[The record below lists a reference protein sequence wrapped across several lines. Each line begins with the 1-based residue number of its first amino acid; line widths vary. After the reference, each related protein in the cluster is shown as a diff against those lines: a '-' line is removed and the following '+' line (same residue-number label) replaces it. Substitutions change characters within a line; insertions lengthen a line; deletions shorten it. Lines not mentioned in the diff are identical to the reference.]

1 MVGKKKKTVIAT
13 NSWYGNQITLL
24 EERGVDVRLLPDR
37 ADEFFLEEMKTAHA
51 LIPGLLSVS
60 RLIME
65 NSPHLV
71 IVAAHGV
78 GYDNVDI
85 PAANDLGI
93 VVSNIPGVNSDT
105 VAEFS
110 FGLILALVRHIPSFL
125 EEMKKGGWRRPEF
138 WGVELRGKTLS
149 IIGLGRIGSRVS
161 RLGNA
166 FGMKVLAYDPYIPEQ
181 DFRNAGAQLASRD
194 AAISQADFLT
204 LHVPITAETRNM
216 IDTRELAMMKKTA
229 LLINT
234 ARGGIVNEIA
244 LVKALDQELLAGA
257 GIDVFEEEPPQ
268 DRRLAAHP
276 QVISSPHIAGLS
288 NEARYRMSRG
298 AAERVA
304 HALKGE
310 MPPDVVNHPQ
320 NPRYIKMG

>member
-1 MVGKKKKTVIAT
+1 MVGKKKKVVIAT

-24 EERGVDVRLLPDR
+24 EEGGVDVRLLPDR
-37 ADEFFLEEMKTAHA
+37 ADEVFLEEMKTAHA

-60 RLIME
+60 RPIME

-71 IVAAHGV
+71 IVASHGV
-78 GYDNVDI
+78 GYNNVDI
-85 PAANDLGI
+85 AAANELGI
-93 VVSNIPGVNSDT
+93 MVTNIPGVNSDA

-110 FGLILALVRHIPSFL
+110 FGLILALVRHIPAFF

-138 WGVELRGKTLS
+138 WGMELRGKTLS

-161 RLGNA
+161 RLGKA

-181 DFRNAGAQLASRD
+181 DFRNAGAQAASRD

-204 LHVPITAETRNM
+204 LHVPLTAETRNL
-216 IDTRELAMMKKTA
+216 IDMRELAMMKKTA
-229 LLINT
+229 LLVNT

-244 LVKALDQELLAGA
+244 LVKALDQGLIAGA

-268 DRRLAAHP
+268 DRRLTAHP
-276 QVISSPHIAGLS
+276 KVISSPHIAGLS

-304 HALKGE
+304 YALKGE
-310 MPPDVVNHPQ
+310 MPPDVVNQPR
-320 NPRYIKMG
+320 NPRYIGMG

>member
-78 GYDNVDI
+78 GYNNVDI
-85 PAANDLGI
+85 PAANELGI
-93 VVSNIPGVNSDT
+93 VVTNIPGVNSDA

-110 FGLILALVRHIPSFL
+110 FGLILALVRHIPSFF

-181 DFRNAGAQLASRD
+181 DFRKAGAQPASRD
-194 AAISQADFLT
+194 EAISQADFLT
-204 LHVPITAETRNM
+204 LHAPLTAETRNM
-216 IDTRELAMMKKTA
+216 IDMRELAMMKKTA

-244 LVKALDQELLAGA
+244 LVKALDQALLAGA

-276 QVISSPHIAGLS
+276 KVISSPHIAGLS
-288 NEARYRMSRG
+288 NEARYRMSKG

-304 HALKGE
+304 YALKGE
-310 MPPDVVNHPQ
+310 MPPDVVNHPLH
-320 NPRYIKMG
+320 PRYIGMG

>member
-1 MVGKKKKTVIAT
+1 MLGKKTVIAT
-13 NSWYGNQITLL
+13 NSWFGNQITLL
-24 EERGVDVRLLPDR
+24 EEQGVEVRLLPDR
-37 ADEFFLEEMKTAHA
+37 IDEFFLEEMKTAHA

-60 RLIME
+60 RAVLE
-65 NSPHLV
+65 NSPQLV

-78 GYDNVDI
+78 GHNNIDI
-85 PAANDLGI
+85 LAADELGI
-93 VVSNIPGVNSDT
+93 VVTNIPGVNSDA

-110 FGLILALVRHIPSFL
+110 FGLILALIRHIPSFL

-138 WGVELRGKTLS
+138 WGMELRGKTLS
-149 IIGLGRIGSRVS
+149 IIGLGRIGRRVS
-161 RLGNA
+161 KLGNA
-166 FGMKVLAYDPYIPEQ
+166 FGMKVLSYDPYIPEQ
-181 DFRNAGAQLASRD
+181 SFRDAGAQPVSREE
-194 AAISQADFLT
+194 AISQADFLT
-204 LHVPITAETRNM
+204 VHVPLTEETRNM

-234 ARGGIVNEIA
+234 ARGGIVNEGA
-244 LVKALDQELLAGA
+244 LVKALDQGGISGA

-268 DRRLAAHP
+268 DRSLATHP
-276 QVISSPHIAGLS
+276 KVISSPHIAGLS

-310 MPPDVVNHPQ
+310 RPPDVVNHPQ
-320 NPRYIKMG
+320 NPRYRKMA

>member
-1 MVGKKKKTVIAT
+1 MFGKKTVIAT
-13 NSWYGNQITLL
+13 NSWFGKQITLL
-24 EERGVDVRLLPDR
+24 EERGVEVRLLPDR
-37 ADEFFLEEMKTAHA
+37 ADESFLEEMKTAHA

-60 RLIME
+60 RPVLE

-78 GYDNVDI
+78 GYNNVDI
-85 PAANDLGI
+85 LAADELGI
-93 VVSNIPGVNSDT
+93 VVTNIPGVNSDA

-110 FGLILALVRHIPSFL
+110 FGLILALIRHIPSFL
-125 EEMKKGGWRRPEF
+125 EEMKRGGWRRPEF
-138 WGVELRGKTLS
+138 WGMELRGKTLS

-161 RLGNA
+161 KLGNA
-166 FGMKVLAYDPYIPEQ
+166 FGMKILACDPYVPEQ
-181 DFRNAGAQLASRD
+181 GFQDAGAQPVSRD
-194 AAISQADFLT
+194 EAISQADFLT
-204 LHVPITAETRNM
+204 LHVPLTEETRNM

-234 ARGGIVNEIA
+234 ARGGIVNEVA
-244 LVKALDQELLAGA
+244 LVKALDQGRISGA

-276 QVISSPHIAGLS
+276 KVISSPHIAGLS

-304 HALKGE
+304 FALQRE

-320 NPRYIKMG
+320 NPRYLRMA

>member
-24 EERGVDVRLLPDR
+24 EERGVKVKLLPDR

-60 RLIME
+60 RQIME

-78 GYDNVDI
+78 GYNNVDI
-85 PAANDLGI
+85 PAANELGI
-93 VVSNIPGVNSDT
+93 AVTNIPGVNADA

-110 FGLILALVRHIPSFL
+110 FGLILSLVRHIPSFF

-138 WGVELRGKTLS
+138 WGAELHGKTLS
-149 IIGLGRIGSRVS
+149 VIGLGRIGSRVS

-181 DFRNAGAQLASRD
+181 DFRNAGAQPASRD

-204 LHVPITAETRNM
+204 LHAPLTPETRNM
-216 IDTRELAMMKKTA
+216 IDMRELAMMKKTA

-234 ARGGIVNEIA
+234 ARGGIVNETA
-244 LVKALDQELLAGA
+244 LVKALDQALLAGA

-276 QVISSPHIAGLS
+276 KVISSPHIAGLS
-288 NEARYRMSRG
+288 NEARYRMSMG

-304 HALKGE
+304 CALQGE
-310 MPPDVVNHPQ
+310 MPPDVVNQPL
-320 NPRYIKMG
+320 NPRYIGMG